1 MNFGEMKRKCE
12 SKGLGF
18 TRFSREAVEGL
29 LERARRALARP
40 LANLVP
46 PPPFVEKRAVERF
59 YAAFGAAYFPFCV
72 QVNTSCLEMYL
83 LSFHHKEIRRTNY
96 EAYNK

>member
-40 LANLVP
+40 LADLVP
-46 PPPFVEKRAVERF
+46 PPYVITALQSASTWQFQ
-59 YAAFGAAYFPFCV
+59 AFGRNVCF
-72 QVNTSCLEMYL
+72 L
-83 LSFHHKEIRRTNY
+83 
-96 EAYNK
+96 

>member
-1 MNFGEMKRKCE
+1 MKTKLTRKVLE
-12 SKGLGF
+12 LAQVLREVLAQSQSA
-18 TRFSREAVEGL
+18 SRG
-29 LERARRALARP
+29 ALVRP
-40 LANLVP
+40 FVNLAP
-46 PPPFVEKRAVERF
+46 PPPQQNGAVAGF

-96 EAYNK
+96 EAYAK